1 MFKRILLAY
10 EGSPETDAAL
20 SQAAELALLCKA
32 ELHLL
37 GVCAATGTAALLQM
51 DAPPELFAVGREQV
65 QEALTSAA
73 NDLGKRGLS
82 VNTFIREGIPAIE
95 IAAHAN
101 EINAD
106 LAILG
111 HTTKGFIARWLIG
124 STGADLIRHLPC
136 SLLISADS

>member
-10 EGSPETDAAL
+10 DGSPQTDAAL
-20 SQAAELALLCKA
+20 SEATELALLCKA

-37 GVCAATGTAALLQM
+37 GVCATTGTAALLQA
-51 DAPPELFAVGREQV
+51 DVSPELFAVERDQV
-65 QEALTSAA
+65 QEVLASAA
-73 NDLGKRGLS
+73 SDLGKRGLI
-82 VNTFIREGIPAIE
+82 VNTCIREGIPAIE

-106 LAILG
+106 LAIVG
-111 HTTKGFIARWLIG
+111 HTTKGVLARWLVG

-136 SLLISADS
+136 SLLISTNS